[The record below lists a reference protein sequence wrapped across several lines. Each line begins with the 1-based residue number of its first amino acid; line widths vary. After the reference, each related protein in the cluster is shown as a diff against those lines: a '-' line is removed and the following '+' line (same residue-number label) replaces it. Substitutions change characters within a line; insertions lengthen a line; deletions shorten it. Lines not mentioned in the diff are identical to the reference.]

1 LRHSKC
7 SSISRADANKDDYK
21 LMADQVYLDYNA
33 SAPLCPEAR
42 QAMIA
47 AMDVAGNPS
56 SVHASGRAARKIVD
70 HARRTIADLVG
81 GDSERIIFTSGG
93 TEANNL
99 ALNGLED
106 VTVFTSAIEHPSVI
120 EGRVDAKRI
129 PVDGNGVVDLDA
141 LEAMLKEASAAG
153 QKVLVSVML
162 ANNETGVI
170 QPVAKVALLA
180 REYGAKVHCDA
191 IQALGRLPVDMGRLL
206 VDMVSVSAHKIGGPK
221 GIGALAIAPGVMLV
235 PQIRGGG
242 QEKYR
247 RGGTEN
253 VLGIAGFGAAAE
265 RAGAQLANMANVAA
279 LRDRLETE
287 LASEAP
293 ELLIAGKG
301 TERLVNTSCLILPGM
316 PGETQVMALDLAGVA
331 ISSGSACSSGKVRE
345 SHVLKE
351 MGVSDAGSAIRV
363 SLGLE
368 TTDEDIDTFIR
379 VWSRMRGN
387 AARKKARH
395 AA

>member
-1 LRHSKC
+1 
-7 SSISRADANKDDYK
+7 
-21 LMADQVYLDYNA
+21 MTDQVYLDYNA
-33 SAPLCPEAR
+33 SAPLCDDAK

-81 GDSERIIFTSGG
+81 GDSERIVFTSGG

-106 VTVFTSAIEHPSVI
+106 VTVFTSAVEHPSVI
-120 EGRVDAKRI
+120 EARPDAKRI
-129 PVDGNGVVDLDA
+129 PVDANGVIDLVA
-141 LEAMLKEASAAG
+141 LETMLKDASNAG

-170 QPVAKVALLA
+170 QPVAKVGLLA

-191 IQALGRLPVDMGRLL
+191 VQALGRLPVDMNRLL
-206 VDMVSVSAHKIGGPK
+206 VDMVSISAHKIGGPK
-221 GIGALAIAPGVMLV
+221 GVGALAIAPGVMLV

-253 VLGIAGFGAAAE
+253 VVGIAGFEAAAK
-265 RAGAQLANMANVAA
+265 RAEANTAKMADIAV

-287 LASEAP
+287 LASVAP
-293 ELLIAGKG
+293 ELQIAAKG

-351 MGVSDAGSAIRV
+351 MGVDEPSSAIRV

-368 TTDEDIDTFIR
+368 STAEDIDTFVR

-387 AARKKARH
+387 AARKKTRH

>member
-1 LRHSKC
+1 MR
-7 SSISRADANKDDYK
+7 IGTANANKDDFK
-21 LMADQVYLDYNA
+21 LMTDQVYLDYNA
-33 SAPLCPEAR
+33 SAPLCSEAQ

-47 AMDVAGNPS
+47 AMDITGNPS

-70 HARRTIADLVG
+70 HARRTIADLLG
-81 GDSERIIFTSGG
+81 GDPERVIFTSGG

-106 VTVFTSAIEHPSVI
+106 VMVFTSAVEHPSVI
-120 EGRVDAKRI
+120 EARSDAKRI
-129 PVDGNGVVDLDA
+129 PVNGDGVIDLTA
-141 LEAMLKEASAAG
+141 LEAMLKDASQKG
-153 QKVLVSVML
+153 EKVLVSVML

-191 IQALGRLPVDMGRLL
+191 VQALGRIPLDMGRLL

-221 GIGALAIAPGVMLV
+221 GIGALVIAPGVMLV

-253 VLGIAGFGAAAE
+253 VLGIAGFAAAAQRTE
-265 RAGAQLANMANVAA
+265 AGMAKMTEIAA
-279 LRDRLETE
+279 KRDRLETE

-293 ELLIAGKG
+293 ELVIAGKG

-316 PGETQVMALDLAGVA
+316 PGETQVMALDLGGVA

-351 MGVSDAGSAIRV
+351 MGLSDTGSAIRV

-368 TTDEDIDTFIR
+368 TTDEDIDTFVR

>member
-1 LRHSKC
+1 
-7 SSISRADANKDDYK
+7 
-21 LMADQVYLDYNA
+21 MTDQVYLDYNA
-33 SAPLCPEAR
+33 SAPLCSEAQ

-47 AMDVAGNPS
+47 AMDITGNPS

-70 HARRTIADLVG
+70 HARRTIADLLG
-81 GDSERIIFTSGG
+81 GDPERVIFTSGG

-106 VTVFTSAIEHPSVI
+106 VMVFTSAVEHPSVI
-120 EGRVDAKRI
+120 EARSDAKRI
-129 PVDGNGVVDLDA
+129 PVNGDGVIDLTA
-141 LEAMLKEASAAG
+141 LEAMLKDASQKG
-153 QKVLVSVML
+153 EKVLVSVML

-191 IQALGRLPVDMGRLL
+191 VQALGRIPLDMGRLL

-221 GIGALAIAPGVMLV
+221 GIGALVIAPGVMLV

-253 VLGIAGFGAAAE
+253 VLGIAGFAAAAQRTE
-265 RAGAQLANMANVAA
+265 AGMAKMTEIAA
-279 LRDRLETE
+279 KRDRLETE

-293 ELLIAGKG
+293 ELVIAGKG
-301 TERLVNTSCLILPGM
+301 TERLVNTSCLILSGM
-316 PGETQVMALDLAGVA
+316 PGETQVMALDLGGVA

-351 MGVSDAGSAIRV
+351 MGISDTGSAIRV

-368 TTDEDIDTFIR
+368 TTDEDIDTFVR

>member
-1 LRHSKC
+1 MR
-7 SSISRADANKDDYK
+7 IGTADANKDDFK
-21 LMADQVYLDYNA
+21 LMTDQVYLDYNA
-33 SAPLCPEAR
+33 SAPLCSEAQ

-47 AMDVAGNPS
+47 AMDITGNPS

-70 HARRTIADLVG
+70 HARRTIADLLG
-81 GDSERIIFTSGG
+81 GDPERVIFTSGG

-99 ALNGLED
+99 ALSGLED
-106 VTVFTSAIEHPSVI
+106 VTVFTSAVEHPSVI
-120 EGRVDAKRI
+120 EARSDAKRI
-129 PVDGNGVVDLDA
+129 PVDGDGVIDLTA
-141 LEAMLKEASAAG
+141 LEAMLKDASQKG
-153 QKVLVSVML
+153 EKVLVSVML

-191 IQALGRLPVDMGRLL
+191 VQALGRIPLDMGRLL
-206 VDMVSVSAHKIGGPK
+206 VDMVSISAHKIGGPK

-253 VLGIAGFGAAAE
+253 VLGIAGFAAAAQ
-265 RAGAQLANMANVAA
+265 RAEAGMAKMTEIAA
-279 LRDRLETE
+279 KRDRLETE

-293 ELLIAGKG
+293 ELVIAGKG

-316 PGETQVMALDLAGVA
+316 PGETQVMALDLGGVA

-351 MGVSDAGSAIRV
+351 MGLSDTGSAIRV

-368 TTDEDIDTFIR
+368 TTDEDIDTFVR

>member
-1 LRHSKC
+1 MTSP
-7 SSISRADANKDDYK
+7 
-21 LMADQVYLDYNA
+21 VYLDYNA
-33 SAPLCPEAR
+33 SAPLCQEAR
-42 QAMIA
+42 QAMLV
-47 AMDVAGNPS
+47 AMEIAGNPS

-70 HARRTIADLVG
+70 HGRRKIADLIG
-81 GDSERIIFTSGG
+81 GDGERVIFTSGG

-106 VTVFTSAIEHPSVI
+106 VTVFTSAVEHPSVI
-120 EGRVDAKRI
+120 EARSDAKRI
-129 PVDGNGVVDLDA
+129 PVGADGVIDLAA
-141 LEAMLKEASAAG
+141 LETMLRAASDAG
-153 QKVLVSVML
+153 EKVLVSVML

-170 QPVAKVALLA
+170 QPVAKVGLLA
-180 REYGAKVHCDA
+180 REYGARVHCDA
-191 IQALGRLPVDMGRLL
+191 VQALGRLPVDMGQLL
-206 VDMVSVSAHKIGGPK
+206 VDMLSISAHKIGGPK

-253 VLGIAGFGAAAE
+253 VIGIAGFGAAAE
-265 RAGAQLANMANVAA
+265 RAGASRAKMDDVRA
-279 LRDRLETE
+279 LRDRLETV

-301 TERLVNTSCLILPGM
+301 TDRLVNTSCLILPGM

-351 MGVSDAGSAIRV
+351 MGISDAGSAIRV

-368 TTDEDIDTFIR
+368 TTDDEIDTFIR

-387 AARKKARH
+387 AARKKSARH

>member
-1 LRHSKC
+1 
-7 SSISRADANKDDYK
+7 
-21 LMADQVYLDYNA
+21 MTDQVYLDYNA
-33 SAPLCPEAR
+33 SAPLCSEAQ

-47 AMDVAGNPS
+47 AMDITGNPS

-70 HARRTIADLVG
+70 HARRTIADLLG
-81 GDSERIIFTSGG
+81 GDPERVIFTSGG

-99 ALNGLED
+99 ALSGLED
-106 VTVFTSAIEHPSVI
+106 VTVFTSAVEHPSVI
-120 EGRVDAKRI
+120 EARSDAKRI
-129 PVDGNGVVDLDA
+129 PVDGDGVIDLTA
-141 LEAMLKEASAAG
+141 LEAMLKDASQKG
-153 QKVLVSVML
+153 EKVLVSVML

-191 IQALGRLPVDMGRLL
+191 VQALGRIPLDMGRLL
-206 VDMVSVSAHKIGGPK
+206 VDMVSISAHKIGGPK

-253 VLGIAGFGAAAE
+253 VLGIAGFAAAAQ
-265 RAGAQLANMANVAA
+265 RAEAGMAKMTEIAA
-279 LRDRLETE
+279 KRDRLETE

-293 ELLIAGKG
+293 ELVIAGKG

-316 PGETQVMALDLAGVA
+316 PGETQVMALDLGGVA

-351 MGVSDAGSAIRV
+351 MGLSDTGSAIRV

-368 TTDEDIDTFIR
+368 TTDEDIDTFVR

>member
-1 LRHSKC
+1 MT
-7 SSISRADANKDDYK
+7 NP
-21 LMADQVYLDYNA
+21 VYLDFNA
-33 SAPLCPEAR
+33 SAPLCHDAQ
-42 QAMIA
+42 QAMCA
-47 AMDVAGNPS
+47 AMEVTGNPS
-56 SVHASGRAARKIVD
+56 SVHASGRAARKVVD
-70 HARRTIADLVG
+70 HARRKIADLIG
-81 GDSERIIFTSGG
+81 GDAERVIFTSGG

-99 ALNGLED
+99 ALNGLEN
-106 VTVFTSAIEHPSVI
+106 VTVFTSATEHPSVI
-120 EGRVDAKRI
+120 EARSDAKRI
-129 PVDGNGVVDLDA
+129 PVDANGVIDMAA
-141 LEAMLKEASAAG
+141 LEAMLKTASDAG

-180 REYGAKVHCDA
+180 REYGAKTHCDA
-191 IQALGRLPVDMGRLL
+191 VQALGRLPVDMGQLL
-206 VDMVSVSAHKIGGPK
+206 VDMISISAHKIGGPK
-221 GIGALAIAPGVMLV
+221 GIGALVIAPGVMLV

-253 VLGIAGFGAAAE
+253 VIGIAGFGAAID
-265 RAGAQLANMANVAA
+265 RAAANGDKMDEVRAM
-279 LRDRLETE
+279 RDRLETV
-287 LASEAP
+287 LAAEAP

-301 TERLVNTSCLILPGM
+301 TDRLVNTSCLILPGM
-316 PGETQVMALDLAGVA
+316 PGETQVMTMDLAGVA

-345 SHVLKE
+345 SHVLRE
-351 MGVSDAGSAIRV
+351 MGISDAGSAIRV

-387 AARKKARH
+387 VVRKKNARH

>member
-1 LRHSKC
+1 
-7 SSISRADANKDDYK
+7 
-21 LMADQVYLDYNA
+21 MADQVYLDYNA
-33 SAPLCPEAR
+33 SAPLCDDAK

-81 GDSERIIFTSGG
+81 GDSERIVFTSGG

-106 VTVFTSAIEHPSVI
+106 VTVFTSAVEHPSVI
-120 EGRVDAKRI
+120 EARPDAKRI
-129 PVDGNGVVDLDA
+129 PVDANGVIDLAA
-141 LEAMLKEASAAG
+141 LETMLKDASDAG

-170 QPVAKVALLA
+170 QPVAKVGLLA

-191 IQALGRLPVDMGRLL
+191 VQALGRLPVDMNRLL
-206 VDMVSVSAHKIGGPK
+206 VDMVSISAHKIGGPK
-221 GIGALAIAPGVMLV
+221 GVGALAIAPGVMLV

-253 VLGIAGFGAAAE
+253 VVGIAGFEAAAK
-265 RAGAQLANMANVAA
+265 RAEANMAKMADIAV

-287 LASEAP
+287 LASVAP
-293 ELLIAGKG
+293 ELQIAAKG

-345 SHVLKE
+345 SHVLRE
-351 MGVSDAGSAIRV
+351 MGVTEPGSAIRV

-368 TTDEDIDTFIR
+368 STNEDIDTFIR

>member
-1 LRHSKC
+1 MR
-7 SSISRADANKDDYK
+7 IGTADANKDDFK
-21 LMADQVYLDYNA
+21 LMTDQVYLDYNA
-33 SAPLCPEAR
+33 SAPLCSEAQ

-47 AMDVAGNPS
+47 AMDITGNPS

-70 HARRTIADLVG
+70 HARRTIADLLG
-81 GDSERIIFTSGG
+81 GDPERVIFTSGG

-106 VTVFTSAIEHPSVI
+106 VTVFTSGVEHPSVI
-120 EGRVDAKRI
+120 EARSDAKRI
-129 PVDGNGVVDLDA
+129 PVDGDGVIDLTA
-141 LEAMLKEASAAG
+141 LEAMLKDASQKG
-153 QKVLVSVML
+153 EKVLVSVML

-191 IQALGRLPVDMGRLL
+191 VQALGRTTLDMGRLL
-206 VDMVSVSAHKIGGPK
+206 VDMVSISAHKIGGPK

-253 VLGIAGFGAAAE
+253 VLGIAGFAAAAQ
-265 RAGAQLANMANVAA
+265 RAETGMAKMTEIAA
-279 LRDRLETE
+279 KRDRLETE

-293 ELLIAGKG
+293 ELVIAGKG

-316 PGETQVMALDLAGVA
+316 PGETQVMALDLGGVA

-351 MGVSDAGSAIRV
+351 MGLSDTGSAIRV

-368 TTDEDIDTFIR
+368 TTDEDIDTFVR

>member
-1 LRHSKC
+1 
-7 SSISRADANKDDYK
+7 
-21 LMADQVYLDYNA
+21 MTDQVYLDYNA
-33 SAPLCPEAR
+33 SAPLCDDAK

-81 GDSERIIFTSGG
+81 GDSERIVFTSGG

-106 VTVFTSAIEHPSVI
+106 VTVFTSAVEHPSVI
-120 EGRVDAKRI
+120 EARPDAKRI
-129 PVDGNGVVDLDA
+129 PVDANGVIDLVA
-141 LEAMLKEASAAG
+141 LETMLKDASDAG

-162 ANNETGVI
+162 ANNETGAI
-170 QPVAKVALLA
+170 QPVAKVGLLA

-191 IQALGRLPVDMGRLL
+191 VQALGRLPVDMNRLL
-206 VDMVSVSAHKIGGPK
+206 VDMVSISAHKIGGPK
-221 GIGALAIAPGVMLV
+221 GVGALAIAPGVMLV

-253 VLGIAGFGAAAE
+253 VVGIAGFEAAAK
-265 RAGAQLANMANVAA
+265 RAEANTAKMADIAV

-287 LASEAP
+287 LASVAP
-293 ELLIAGKG
+293 ELQIAAKG

-351 MGVSDAGSAIRV
+351 MGVDEPGSAIRV

-368 TTDEDIDTFIR
+368 STAEDIDTFVR

-387 AARKKARH
+387 AARKKTRH

>member
-1 LRHSKC
+1 MT
-7 SSISRADANKDDYK
+7 NP
-21 LMADQVYLDYNA
+21 VYLDYNA
-33 SAPLCPEAR
+33 SAPLCHEAR
-42 QAMIA
+42 QAMLV
-47 AMDVAGNPS
+47 AMEIAGNPS

-70 HARRTIADLVG
+70 HARRKIADLIG
-81 GDSERIIFTSGG
+81 GDAERVIFTSGG

-106 VTVFTSAIEHPSVI
+106 VTVFTSAVEHPSVI
-120 EGRVDAKRI
+120 EARSDAKRI
-129 PVDGNGVVDLDA
+129 PVDANGVIDLAA
-141 LEAMLKEASAAG
+141 LETMLRAASDAG

-162 ANNETGVI
+162 ANNETGVT
-170 QPVAKVALLA
+170 QPVAKVGLLA

-191 IQALGRLPVDMGRLL
+191 VQALGRLPVDMGQLL
-206 VDMVSVSAHKIGGPK
+206 VDMVSISAHKIGGPK

-253 VLGIAGFGAAAE
+253 VIGIAGFGAAAE
-265 RAGAQLANMANVAA
+265 RCEASRAKMDDVRA
-279 LRDRLETE
+279 LRDRLETV

-301 TERLVNTSCLILPGM
+301 TDRLVNTSCLILPGM

-351 MGVSDAGSAIRV
+351 MGVTDAGSAIRV

-368 TTDEDIDTFIR
+368 TTDEEIDTFIR
-379 VWSRMRGN
+379 VWSRM
-387 AARKKARH
+387 
-395 AA
+395 

>member
-1 LRHSKC
+1 MR
-7 SSISRADANKDDYK
+7 IGTANANKDDFK
-21 LMADQVYLDYNA
+21 LMTDQVYLDYNA
-33 SAPLCPEAR
+33 SAPLCSEAQ

-47 AMDVAGNPS
+47 AMDITGNPS

-70 HARRTIADLVG
+70 HARRTIADLLG
-81 GDSERIIFTSGG
+81 GDPERVIFTSGG

-106 VTVFTSAIEHPSVI
+106 VTVFTSAVEHPSVI
-120 EGRVDAKRI
+120 EARSDAKRI
-129 PVDGNGVVDLDA
+129 PVDGDGVIDLTA
-141 LEAMLKEASAAG
+141 LEAMLKDASQKG
-153 QKVLVSVML
+153 EKVLVSVML

-191 IQALGRLPVDMGRLL
+191 VQALGRIPLDMGRLL
-206 VDMVSVSAHKIGGPK
+206 VDMVSISAHKIGGPK

-253 VLGIAGFGAAAE
+253 VLGIAGFAAAAQ
-265 RAGAQLANMANVAA
+265 RAEAGMAKMTEIAA
-279 LRDRLETE
+279 KRDRLETE

-293 ELLIAGKG
+293 ELVIAGKG

-316 PGETQVMALDLAGVA
+316 PGETQVMALDLGGVA

-351 MGVSDAGSAIRV
+351 MGLSDTGSAIRV

-368 TTDEDIDTFIR
+368 TTDEDIDTFVR

>member
-1 LRHSKC
+1 
-7 SSISRADANKDDYK
+7 
-21 LMADQVYLDYNA
+21 MADQVYLDYNA
-33 SAPLCPEAR
+33 SAPLCHEAR

>member
-1 LRHSKC
+1 
-7 SSISRADANKDDYK
+7 
-21 LMADQVYLDYNA
+21 MADQVYLDYNA

-265 RAGAQLANMANVAA
+265 RAGSQLANMANVAA

>member
-1 LRHSKC
+1 
-7 SSISRADANKDDYK
+7 
-21 LMADQVYLDYNA
+21 MTDQVYLDYNA
-33 SAPLCPEAR
+33 SAPLCSEAQ

-47 AMDVAGNPS
+47 AMDITGNPS

-70 HARRTIADLVG
+70 HARRTIADLLG
-81 GDSERIIFTSGG
+81 GDPERVIFTSGG

-106 VTVFTSAIEHPSVI
+106 VTVFTSAVEHPSVI
-120 EGRVDAKRI
+120 EARSDAKRI
-129 PVDGNGVVDLDA
+129 PVDGDGVIDLTA
-141 LEAMLKEASAAG
+141 LEAMLKDASQKG
-153 QKVLVSVML
+153 EKVLVSVML

-191 IQALGRLPVDMGRLL
+191 VQALGRIPLDMGRLL

-253 VLGIAGFGAAAE
+253 VLGIAGFAAAAQ
-265 RAGAQLANMANVAA
+265 RAEAGMAKMTEIAA
-279 LRDRLETE
+279 KRDRLEMQ

-293 ELLIAGKG
+293 ELVIAGKG

-316 PGETQVMALDLAGVA
+316 PGETQVMALDLGGVA

-351 MGVSDAGSAIRV
+351 MGVSDTGSAIRV

-368 TTDEDIDTFIR
+368 TTDEDIDTFVR

>member
-1 LRHSKC
+1 
-7 SSISRADANKDDYK
+7 
-21 LMADQVYLDYNA
+21 MTEQVYLDYNA
-33 SAPLCPEAR
+33 SAPLCKEAQ

-47 AMDVAGNPS
+47 AMDVTGNPS

-70 HARRTIADLVG
+70 HARRTIAEMLG
-81 GDSERIIFTSGG
+81 GDAERIIFTSGG

-99 ALNGLED
+99 ALNGLEGF
-106 VTVFTSAIEHPSVI
+106 TVFTSAVEHPSVI
-120 EGRVDAKRI
+120 EARSDAKRI
-129 PVDGNGVVDLDA
+129 PVDRDGVIDLAA
-141 LEAMLKEASAAG
+141 LEAMLKDASQNG
-153 QKVLVSVML
+153 EKVLVSVML

-191 IQALGRLPVDMGRLL
+191 VQALGRIPLDMGRLL
-206 VDMVSVSAHKIGGPK
+206 VDMMSVSAHKIGGPK
-221 GIGALAIAPGVMLV
+221 GVGALAIASGVMLV
-235 PQIRGGG
+235 PQICGGG

-253 VLGIAGFGAAAE
+253 VLGIAGFAASAE
-265 RAGAQLANMANVAA
+265 RAEANMAKMADIAA
-279 LRDRLETE
+279 MRDRLETQ

-293 ELLIAGKG
+293 ELVIAGKG

-316 PGETQVMALDLAGVA
+316 PGETQVMAMDLGGVA

-351 MGVSDAGSAIRV
+351 MGISDTGSAIRV

-368 TTDEDIDTFIR
+368 TTHEDIDTFVR

>member
-1 LRHSKC
+1 
-7 SSISRADANKDDYK
+7 
-21 LMADQVYLDYNA
+21 MAEQVYLDYNA

-70 HARRTIADLVG
+70 HARRTIAELVG
-81 GDSERIIFTSGG
+81 GDSERIVFTSGG

-106 VTVFTSAIEHPSVI
+106 VTVFTSAVEHPSVI

-141 LEAMLKEASAAG
+141 LEGMLKDASSAG

-206 VDMVSVSAHKIGGPK
+206 VDMVSISAHKIGGPK
-221 GIGALAIAPGVMLV
+221 GVGALAIAPGVMLV

-253 VLGIAGFGAAAE
+253 VLGIAGFGAAAK
-265 RAGAQLANMANVAA
+265 RAGAQMANMAKVAA

-293 ELLIAGKG
+293 ELLIAGQG

-368 TTDEDIDTFIR
+368 TTDDDIDTFIR

>member
-1 LRHSKC
+1 
-7 SSISRADANKDDYK
+7 
-21 LMADQVYLDYNA
+21 MAEQVYLDYNA
-33 SAPLCPEAR
+33 SAPLCPEAK

-47 AMDVAGNPS
+47 AMDVSGNPS

-70 HARRTIADLVG
+70 HARRTIAELVG

-120 EGRVDAKRI
+120 EGRHDAKRI
-129 PVDGNGVVDLDA
+129 PVDGNGVIDLDA
-141 LEAMLKEASAAG
+141 LEAMLKEASDAG

-170 QPVAKVALLA
+170 QPVAKVGLLA

-191 IQALGRLPVDMGRLL
+191 VQALGRMPVDMGRLL
-206 VDMVSVSAHKIGGPK
+206 VDMVSISAHKIGGPK

-253 VLGIAGFGAAAE
+253 VPGIAGFDAAAQ
-265 RAGAQLANMANVAA
+265 RAEVEMAKMTKVAEM
-279 LRDRLETE
+279 RDRLETE

>member
-1 LRHSKC
+1 
-7 SSISRADANKDDYK
+7 
-21 LMADQVYLDYNA
+21 MAEQVYLDYNA
-33 SAPLCPEAR
+33 SAPLCIEAR

-47 AMDVAGNPS
+47 AMDVTGNPS
-56 SVHASGRAARKIVD
+56 SVHGSGRAARKIVD
-70 HARRTIADLVG
+70 HARRTIAELVG
-81 GDSERIIFTSGG
+81 GDAERIIFTSGG
-93 TEANNL
+93 TEANSL

-106 VTVFTSAIEHPSVI
+106 VTVFTSATEHPSVI

-129 PVDGNGVVDLDA
+129 PVDGNGVIDMAA
-141 LEAMLKEASAAG
+141 LEKMLKDASEAG

-170 QPVAKVALLA
+170 QPVSKVGLLA

-191 IQALGRLPVDMGRLL
+191 VQALGRMPVDMGRLL

-221 GIGALAIAPGVMLV
+221 GTGALAIAPGVMLV

-253 VLGIAGFGAAAE
+253 VLGIAGFAAAAR
-265 RAGAQLANMANVAA
+265 RAEAKMAQMATIAGM
-279 LRDRLETE
+279 RDRLETE

-351 MGVSDAGSAIRV
+351 MGLSDTGSAIRV

-368 TTDEDIDTFIR
+368 TTDDDIDTFIR

>member
-1 LRHSKC
+1 
-7 SSISRADANKDDYK
+7 
-21 LMADQVYLDYNA
+21 MADQVYLDYNA
-33 SAPLCPEAR
+33 SAPLCSEAR

-70 HARRTIADLVG
+70 HARRTIAGLVG

-106 VTVFTSAIEHPSVI
+106 VTVFTSAVEHPSVI

-141 LEAMLKEASAAG
+141 LEAMLKEASDAG

-191 IQALGRLPVDMGRLL
+191 VQALGRMPVDMGRLL
-206 VDMVSVSAHKIGGPK
+206 VDMVSISAHKIGGPK

-253 VLGIAGFGAAAE
+253 VLGIAGFSAAAE
-265 RAGAQLANMANVAA
+265 RAEAKMANMANVAA

-345 SHVLKE
+345 SHVLRE

>member
-1 LRHSKC
+1 MVR
-7 SSISRADANKDDYK
+7 
-21 LMADQVYLDYNA
+21 QVYLDYNA
-33 SAPLCPEAR
+33 SAPLCDEAR
-42 QAMIA
+42 QAMVA
-47 AMDVAGNPS
+47 AMDVSGNPS

-70 HARRTIADLVG
+70 HARRTIADLLG
-81 GDSERIIFTSGG
+81 GDAERIIFTSGG

-106 VTVFTSAIEHPSVI
+106 FTVLTSAVEHPSVI
-120 EGRVDAKRI
+120 EARPDAKRI
-129 PVDGNGVVDLDA
+129 PVHPDGVIDLEA
-141 LEAMLKEASAAG
+141 LEAMLREAV
-153 QKVLVSVML
+153 QKNEKVLVSVML
-162 ANNETGVI
+162 GNNETGVI

-191 IQALGRLPVDMGRLL
+191 VQALGRLPVDMGRLL
-206 VDMVSVSAHKIGGPK
+206 VDMISVSAHKIGGPK

-253 VLGIAGFGAAAE
+253 VLGIAGFAAAAK
-265 RAGAQLANMANVAA
+265 RAGAEMAKMADVAA
-279 LRDRLETE
+279 MRDRLETE
-287 LASEAP
+287 LASVAP

-301 TERLVNTSCLILPGM
+301 TERLANTSCLILPGM
-316 PGETQVMALDLAGVA
+316 PGETQVMAMDLEGIAV
-331 ISSGSACSSGKVRE
+331 SSGSACSSGKVRE
-345 SHVLKE
+345 SHVLRE
-351 MGVSDAGSAIRV
+351 MGVTDPGSAIRV

-387 AARKKARH
+387 AARKKSRH

>member
-1 LRHSKC
+1 
-7 SSISRADANKDDYK
+7 
-21 LMADQVYLDYNA
+21 MADQVYLDYNA
-33 SAPLCPEAR
+33 SAPLCHEAR

-180 REYGAKVHCDA
+180 REYRAKVHCDA

>member
-1 LRHSKC
+1 
-7 SSISRADANKDDYK
+7 
-21 LMADQVYLDYNA
+21 MAEQVYLDYNA
-33 SAPLCPEAR
+33 SAPLCPEAK

-47 AMDVAGNPS
+47 AMDVSGNPS

-70 HARRTIADLVG
+70 HARRTIGELVG

-120 EGRVDAKRI
+120 EGRHDAKRI
-129 PVDGNGVVDLDA
+129 PVDGNGVIDLDA
-141 LEAMLKEASAAG
+141 LEAMLKEASDAG
-153 QKVLVSVML
+153 LKVLVSVML

-170 QPVAKVALLA
+170 QPVAKVGLLA

-191 IQALGRLPVDMGRLL
+191 VQALGRMPVDMGRLL
-206 VDMVSVSAHKIGGPK
+206 VDMVSISAHKIGGPK

-253 VLGIAGFGAAAE
+253 VLGIAGFDAAAR
-265 RAGAQLANMANVAA
+265 RAEAGMAKMTKIAEM
-279 LRDRLETE
+279 RDRLETE

>member
-1 LRHSKC
+1 
-7 SSISRADANKDDYK
+7 
-21 LMADQVYLDYNA
+21 MADQVYLDYNA

-141 LEAMLKEASAAG
+141 LETMLKEASAAG

-180 REYGAKVHCDA
+180 REYRAKVHCDA

>member
-1 LRHSKC
+1 
-7 SSISRADANKDDYK
+7 
-21 LMADQVYLDYNA
+21 MADQVYLDYNA

-180 REYGAKVHCDA
+180 REYGAKIHCDA

>member
-1 LRHSKC
+1 
-7 SSISRADANKDDYK
+7 
-21 LMADQVYLDYNA
+21 MAEQVYLDYNA
-33 SAPLCPEAR
+33 SAPLCDDAK

-81 GDSERIIFTSGG
+81 GDSERIVFTSGG

-106 VTVFTSAIEHPSVI
+106 VTVFTSAVEHPSVI
-120 EGRVDAKRI
+120 EARPDAKRI
-129 PVDGNGVVDLDA
+129 PVDANGVIDLVA
-141 LEAMLKEASAAG
+141 LEKMLKDASDAG

-170 QPVAKVALLA
+170 QPVARVGLLA

-191 IQALGRLPVDMGRLL
+191 VQALGRLPVDMNRLL
-206 VDMVSVSAHKIGGPK
+206 VDMVSISAHKIGGPK
-221 GIGALAIAPGVMLV
+221 GVGALAIAPGVMLV

-253 VLGIAGFGAAAE
+253 VVGIAGFEAAAK
-265 RAGAQLANMANVAA
+265 RAEANMAKMADIAV

-287 LASEAP
+287 LASVAP
-293 ELLIAGKG
+293 ELQIAAKG

-351 MGVSDAGSAIRV
+351 MGVDEPGSAIRV

-368 TTDEDIDTFIR
+368 STAEDIDTFVR

-387 AARKKARH
+387 AARKKTRH

>member
-1 LRHSKC
+1 MT
-7 SSISRADANKDDYK
+7 NT
-21 LMADQVYLDYNA
+21 VYLDYNA
-33 SAPLCPEAR
+33 TAPLCDEAR
-42 QAMIA
+42 QAIVA

-56 SVHASGRAARKIVD
+56 SVHASGRAARKIID

-99 ALNGLED
+99 AINGLED
-106 VTVFTSAIEHPSVI
+106 VTVLTSAVEHPSVI
-120 EGRVDAKRI
+120 EARPDAKRI
-129 PVDGNGVVDLDA
+129 PVDAHGVIDLGA
-141 LEAMLKEASAAG
+141 LEAMLKVASENG
-153 QKVLVSVML
+153 EKVLVSVML

-170 QPVAKVALLA
+170 QPVAKVGLLA

-191 IQALGRLPVDMGRLL
+191 VQALGRMPVDMGRLM
-206 VDMVSVSAHKIGGPK
+206 VDMVTVSAHKIGGPK
-221 GIGALAIAPGVMLV
+221 GCGALAIAPGVMLV

-253 VLGIAGFGAAAE
+253 VLGIAGFAAAAK
-265 RAGAQLANMANVAA
+265 RAEAEMANMQAVAA

-301 TERLVNTSCLILPGM
+301 TERLVNTSCLILPGA
-316 PGETQVMALDLAGVA
+316 PGETQVMALDLGGVA

-345 SHVLKE
+345 SHVLRE
-351 MGVSDAGSAIRV
+351 MGVSEPGSAIRV

-368 TTDEDIDTFIR
+368 TTSEDIDTFIR

-387 AARKKARH
+387 IVRKKKSRD

>member
-1 LRHSKC
+1 MT
-7 SSISRADANKDDYK
+7 NP
-21 LMADQVYLDYNA
+21 VYLDYNA
-33 SAPLCPEAR
+33 SAPLCHEAR
-42 QAMIA
+42 QAMLV
-47 AMDVAGNPS
+47 AMEIAGNPS

-70 HARRTIADLVG
+70 HARRKIADLIG
-81 GDSERIIFTSGG
+81 GDAERVIFTSGG

-106 VTVFTSAIEHPSVI
+106 VTVFTSAVEHPSVI
-120 EGRVDAKRI
+120 EARSDAKRI
-129 PVDGNGVVDLDA
+129 PVDANGVIDLAA
-141 LEAMLKEASAAG
+141 LETMLRAASDAG

-162 ANNETGVI
+162 ANNETGVT
-170 QPVAKVALLA
+170 QPVAKVGLLA

-191 IQALGRLPVDMGRLL
+191 VQALGRLPVDMGQLL
-206 VDMVSVSAHKIGGPK
+206 VDMVSISAHKIGGPK

-253 VLGIAGFGAAAE
+253 VIGIAGFGAAAE
-265 RAGAQLANMANVAA
+265 RCEASRAKMDDVRA
-279 LRDRLETE
+279 LRDRLETV

-301 TERLVNTSCLILPGM
+301 TDRLVNTSCLILPGM

-351 MGVSDAGSAIRV
+351 MGVTDAGAAIRV

-368 TTDEDIDTFIR
+368 TTDEEIDTFIR

-387 AARKKARH
+387 AVRKKSARH

>member
-1 LRHSKC
+1 
-7 SSISRADANKDDYK
+7 
-21 LMADQVYLDYNA
+21 MAEQVYLDYNA
-33 SAPLCPEAR
+33 SAPLCNEAR

-70 HARRTIADLVG
+70 HARRTIAELVG

-106 VTVFTSAIEHPSVI
+106 VTVFTSATEHPSVI

-129 PVDGNGVVDLDA
+129 PVDGNGVIDLAA
-141 LEAMLKEASAAG
+141 LEKMLQEASEAG

-170 QPVAKVALLA
+170 QPVAKIGLLA

-191 IQALGRLPVDMGRLL
+191 VQALGRMPVDMGRLL
-206 VDMVSVSAHKIGGPK
+206 VDMVSISAHKIGGPK

-253 VLGIAGFGAAAE
+253 VLGIAGFAAAAQ
-265 RAGAQLANMANVAA
+265 RADTNMAKMAIIAA
-279 LRDRLETE
+279 MRDRLEME

>member
-1 LRHSKC
+1 
-7 SSISRADANKDDYK
+7 
-21 LMADQVYLDYNA
+21 MTDQVYLDYNA
-33 SAPLCPEAR
+33 SAPLCEDAK

-70 HARRTIADLVG
+70 HARRTIADLLG

-106 VTVFTSAIEHPSVI
+106 VTVFTSAVEHPSVI
-120 EGRVDAKRI
+120 EARPDAKRI
-129 PVDGNGVVDLDA
+129 PVDENGVIDLNA
-141 LEAMLKEASAAG
+141 LETMLKDASDAG

-170 QPVAKVALLA
+170 QPVAKVGLLA

-191 IQALGRLPVDMGRLL
+191 VQALGRLPVDMGRLL
-206 VDMVSVSAHKIGGPK
+206 VDMVSISAHKIGGPK

-253 VLGIAGFGAAAE
+253 VVGIAGFDAAAK
-265 RAGAQLANMANVAA
+265 RAEANMARMADVAKM
-279 LRDRLETE
+279 RDRLETE

-316 PGETQVMALDLAGVA
+316 PGETQVMAMDLAGVA

-345 SHVLKE
+345 SHVLRE
-351 MGVSDAGSAIRV
+351 MGVTEPGSAIRV

-368 TTDEDIDTFIR
+368 STNEDIDTFIR

>member
-1 LRHSKC
+1 
-7 SSISRADANKDDYK
+7 
-21 LMADQVYLDYNA
+21 MADQVYLDYNA

-47 AMDVAGNPS
+47 AMGVAGNPS

-141 LEAMLKEASAAG
+141 LETMLKEASAAG

>member
-1 LRHSKC
+1 
-7 SSISRADANKDDYK
+7 
-21 LMADQVYLDYNA
+21 MADQVYLDYNA
-33 SAPLCPEAR
+33 SAPLCSEAQ

-70 HARRTIADLVG
+70 HARRTIAEMVG

-106 VTVFTSAIEHPSVI
+106 VTVFTSAVEHPSVI
-120 EGRVDAKRI
+120 EARPDAKRI
-129 PVDGNGVVDLDA
+129 PVDANGVIDLMS
-141 LEAMLKEASAAG
+141 LEGMLKDASEAG

-170 QPVAKVALLA
+170 QPVAKVGLLA

-191 IQALGRLPVDMGRLL
+191 VQALGRLPVDMGRLL
-206 VDMVSVSAHKIGGPK
+206 VDMVSISAHKIGGPK
-221 GIGALAIAPGVMLV
+221 GIGALAIAQGVMLV
-235 PQIRGGG
+235 PQMRGGG

-253 VLGIAGFGAAAE
+253 VLGIAGFDAAAR
-265 RAGAQLANMANVAA
+265 RAEAARAKMGEVAA
-279 LRDRLETE
+279 LRDHLETE

-351 MGVSDAGSAIRV
+351 MGISEPGSAIRV

-368 TTDEDIDTFIR
+368 TTKEDIDTFIR